1 MSRMS
6 ELHLEISED
15 LEENLLTFEQ
25 IAAKYSIPFEWV
37 EAVWRSY
44 GYSSLSKFSS

>member
-6 ELHLEISED
+6 ELHLDITED

-37 EAVWRSY
+37 EAVSEQLASDAD
-44 GYSSLSKFSS
+44 SSS

>member
-6 ELHLEISED
+6 ELQLDISED

-37 EAVWRSY
+37 EAVSEQLAS
-44 GYSSLSKFSS
+44 GDYSDS